1 LALVGLDNLLD
12 FGDVLLLLL
21 NFGVVLLD
29 TVHKTLTCLWE
40 WEIHFVGLKFQ
51 IFFALYKLSLL
62 IAQVLGTL
70 LQSVSSQTLL
80 RVAESRVDFLKLASL
95 VLNICEQLVIVVFVL
110 FVVIA
115 LFWVQI
121 VQFSLICKVNFLNLL
136 LVRMNF
142 IFHVPLLRE
151 EPVQVRAL
159 SIVLI
164 LNVHVQSFN
173 VVGLR
178 V

>member
-1 LALVGLDNLLD
+1 M
-12 FGDVLLLLL
+12 
-21 NFGVVLLD
+21 
-29 TVHKTLTCLWE
+29 
-40 WEIHFVGLKFQ
+40 
-51 IFFALYKLSLL
+51 
-62 IAQVLGTL
+62 
-70 LQSVSSQTLL
+70 
-80 RVAESRVDFLKLASL
+80 AESRVDFLKLAPL

-115 LFWVQI
+115 LFRVQI

-136 LVRMNF
+136 LVRMNL
-142 IFHVPLLRE
+142 IFHVSLLRE

-164 LNVHVQSFN
+164 LNVHIQSFN